1 MANKSPSLHLLLNE
15 LRPVVDWHSFG
26 VYLKLPKY
34 ELDKIQRQYFQT
46 EGIERC
52 KTEVLHLWL
61 EGREK
66 EDGVWEEVIEVL
78 EKMKEEDLVREL
90 RTKYFGQDTEKIGL
104 IPSNSVCTFL
114 ETKQIIIERNVVA
127 TFSNLEHKFAKI
139 VADIQEL
146 LEVANVPLKQLQRFV
161 VERLENQSL
170 PEPENIDHFF
180 AIIRNHYCCLN
191 YCLIDGIV
199 KKFLPDSQI
208 QAEMSS
214 YEKELAEF
222 CDSAHMDDLVDRIN
236 VSMTNHIGIQT
247 VTLKLAGFWHQVTVR
262 HFQKLIELIF
272 PGKSHYLSHFQV
284 RSGCINVTWVTP
296 EANIPFL
303 ISLAQE
309 RVRFM
314 RCVGV
319 VKLVVGNTVIVEDGE
334 DRSTVNSA
342 IYIAVVQGQEEAV
355 KLLLDLG
362 ADPNTA
368 NEMGESLL
376 IVASNKSKLAIAEML
391 LCSGANVSHCNVDG
405 ITALIAASD
414 HNMFK
419 LLLKNNA
426 DPNQT
431 TRSKETALMRASEK
445 GETEVVDILLEYKAD
460 PLIQND
466 NGWNALMFACA
477 YGHVMIAKAL
487 VKAGVQIDVQQRNGW
502 TALMFAASRGYV
514 DVAQFLVESEANVDL
529 QEHRGHTALMIS
541 IFEQNFDVARLLIK
555 GNLNI
560 QNKLGGT
567 ALAAA
572 CAVQNSEI
580 VHAILES
587 GADPNLPLQN
597 GWTPLMLACS
607 VSCFT
612 IPATLI
618 AYGAN
623 VNTQNCT
630 GETALII
637 ACSAGNNA
645 IVEVLLGADADV
657 NVTTNEGHTALIR
670 ATCSGNVTTLNLLLE
685 IGADVQHSDSSG
697 YTAVDMAYCYGY
709 QEAVEILLK
718 AGSTLRI
725 SSQNTSTQSITPLLL
740 QQALA
745 SSYQSIGLPPFEHSQ
760 PARECH
766 HPISPSFFRHAIE
779 HPLAPIGSLKYNE
792 EEEDM
797 ETQP

>member
-1 MANKSPSLHLLLNE
+1 MAKKSPLHLLLKE
-15 LRPVVDWHSFG
+15 LQPVVDWHLFG
-26 VYLKLPKY
+26 IYLKLPKY

-90 RTKYFGQDTEKIGL
+90 RTKYFGQDAEHISHL
-104 IPSNSVCTFL
+104 PSNSVSTFL
-114 ETKQIIIERNVVA
+114 ETEPVIIDRSVVGA
-127 TFSNLEHKFAKI
+127 FSNLEHKFAKI
-139 VADIQEL
+139 VADIQEH
-146 LEVANVPLKQLQRFV
+146 LEVSNVPLKQLHRFV
-161 VERLENQSL
+161 VERLEDQSL

-180 AIIRNHYCCLN
+180 SIIRNHYCCLN

-214 YEKELAEF
+214 YEEELAEF
-222 CDSAHMDDLVDRIN
+222 CDSVHMNDLVDRIK
-236 VSMTNHIGIQT
+236 VSISNHTGIQT
-247 VTLKLAGFWHQVTVR
+247 VTIKLAGFWHKVTVR
-262 HFQKLIELIF
+262 HFQKLIEHIF
-272 PGKSHYLSHFQV
+272 PGKRQHLSHIQV
-284 RSGCINVTWVTP
+284 QSGCINVTWITP
-296 EANIPFL
+296 EANIPLL

-309 RVRFM
+309 RVNFM

-319 VKLVVGNTVIVEDGE
+319 MKLVVGNTIIVEDGE
-334 DRSTVNSA
+334 DSSSANSA
-342 IYIAVVQGQEEAV
+342 IYIAVIQGQEEAV
-355 KLLLDLG
+355 EFLLDLG

-368 NEMGESLL
+368 NIMGESLL
-376 IVASNKSKLAIAEML
+376 IVASNESKLAIAEML
-391 LCSGANVSHCNVDG
+391 LRSGANISHCNVDG

-414 HNMFK
+414 HKMFK
-419 LLLKNNA
+419 LLLENNA
-426 DPNQT
+426 DVNQR

-445 GETEVVDILLEYKAD
+445 GEKEVVNILLEYKAD

-487 VKAGVQIDVQQRNGW
+487 VEAGAQIDVQHRNGW
-502 TALMFAASRGYV
+502 TALMFAASQGYV
-514 DVAQFLVESEANVDL
+514 DVAQFLVELEANVDL

-541 IFEQNFDVARLLIK
+541 IFEQNFDIARLLIK

-560 QNKLGGT
+560 QNKLGAT
-567 ALAAA
+567 ALAVA
-572 CAVQNSEI
+572 CTVQNSEI
-580 VHAILES
+580 VHTILES

-607 VSCFT
+607 RSCFA

-618 AYGAN
+618 AYGASIN
-623 VNTQNCT
+623 AQNCN

-637 ACSAGNNA
+637 ACSSGNTA
-645 IVEVLLGADADV
+645 IVEVLLGADANV
-657 NVTTNEGHTALIR
+657 NVATSEGHTALIR
-670 ATCSGNVTTLNLLLE
+670 ATCSGNVTILNLLLE
-685 IGADVQHSDSSG
+685 IGADVQHSDSAG
-697 YTAVDMAYCYGY
+697 YTAVDIAYCYGY
-709 QEAVEILLK
+709 QEIVEILLK

-725 SSQNTSTQSITPLLL
+725 SSQNTSTQLITPSLL
-740 QQALA
+740 QQALT
-745 SSYQSIGLPPFEHSQ
+745 SSYQSIGLPPFEYGQ

-766 HPISPSFFRHAIE
+766 HPISPSLFRHAIE
-779 HPLAPIGSLKYNE
+779 HPLPPIGSLKYKE

>member
-1 MANKSPSLHLLLNE
+1 MLNNNIPILVETLRMANKSPSLHLLLNE

-114 ETKQIIIERNVVA
+114 ETEQITIERNVVA

-222 CDSAHMDDLVDRIN
+222 CDSAHMNDLVDRIN

-247 VTLKLAGFWHQVTVR
+247 VTLKLAGLWHQVTVR

-272 PGKSHYLSHFQV
+272 PGKSHYLSHLQV
-284 RSGCINVTWVTP
+284 QSGCINVTWVTP

-334 DRSTVNSA
+334 DRSTAKQSLG
-342 IYIAVVQGQEEAV
+342 IMKIAVGDSIVINQGEDIEDISSAVYLAISQNQLEAL
-355 KLLLDLG
+355 KFLLSVG
-362 ADPNTA
+362 ADPNASVGDKHLFFEAIREGNVEIVKMFIKAGADVLHKDVYGNTPLFIASFDGNA
-368 NEMGESLL
+368 NILR
-376 IVASNKSKLAIAEML
+376 
-391 LCSGANVSHCNVDG
+391 
-405 ITALIAASD
+405 
-414 HNMFK
+414 
-419 LLLKNNA
+419 LLL
-426 DPNQT
+426 
-431 TRSKETALMRASEK
+431 
-445 GETEVVDILLEYKAD
+445 
-460 PLIQND
+460 
-466 NGWNALMFACA
+466 
-477 YGHVMIAKAL
+477 
-487 VKAGVQIDVQQRNGW
+487 
-502 TALMFAASRGYV
+502 
-514 DVAQFLVESEANVDL
+514 AN
-529 QEHRGHTALMIS
+529 
-541 IFEQNFDVARLLIK
+541 
-555 GNLNI
+555 
-560 QNKLGGT
+560 
-567 ALAAA
+567 
-572 CAVQNSEI
+572 
-580 VHAILES
+580 
-587 GADPNLPLQN
+587 GADPNEPNKDYL
-597 GWTPLMLACS
+597 TPLMHASLNGKMDINYA
-607 VSCFT
+607 
-612 IPATLI
+612 
-618 AYGAN
+618 
-623 VNTQNCT
+623 
-630 GETALII
+630 
-637 ACSAGNNA
+637 SA
-645 IVEVLLGADADV
+645 
-657 NVTTNEGHTALIR
+657 R
-670 ATCSGNVTTLNLLLE
+670 
-685 IGADVQHSDSSG
+685 
-697 YTAVDMAYCYGY
+697 
-709 QEAVEILLK
+709 
-718 AGSTLRI
+718 R
-725 SSQNTSTQSITPLLL
+725 
-740 QQALA
+740 
-745 SSYQSIGLPPFEHSQ
+745 
-760 PARECH
+760 
-766 HPISPSFFRHAIE
+766 
-779 HPLAPIGSLKYNE
+779 
-792 EEEDM
+792 
-797 ETQP
+797 